1 MGIYTMALPESSTTD
16 SNVLKLEDIRD
27 KHKKSTRTAKNS
39 ARSRKVNGKHI
50 LSAEFET
57 DTRTPGKVAQIEGVP
72 KSDFIEKQMNT
83 EVIKTPAKRSLVSN
97 RRFDKAKVARI
108 KAELAEDSYEIDYLR
123 LADKFIEH
131 ERFG

>member
-1 MGIYTMALPESSTTD
+1 MALPESGTTD
-16 SNVLKLEDIRD
+16 SNVLKLEDIRN
-27 KHKKSTRTAKNS
+27 KHKKSTRTAKNPT
-39 ARSRKVNGKHI
+39 RSQKVNGKHI
-50 LSAEFET
+50 LTAEFET
-57 DTRTPGKVAQIEGVP
+57 GTRAPDKAIQIKGLP
-72 KSDFIEKQMNT
+72 KSDLIEKEVHA

-108 KAELAEDSYEIDYLR
+108 KAELAEDSYVINYLR